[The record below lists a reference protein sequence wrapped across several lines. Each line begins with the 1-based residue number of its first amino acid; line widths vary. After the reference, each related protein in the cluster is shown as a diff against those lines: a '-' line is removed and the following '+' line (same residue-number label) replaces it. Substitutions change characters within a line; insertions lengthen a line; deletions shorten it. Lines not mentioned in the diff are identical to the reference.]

1 YAEKAATDNARART
15 ISLILFIR
23 TPVKDIKDNSLIPNL
38 LLHPSTTDNTPKT
51 SSPIRK
57 KQYRCLN
64 IYLHIKI
71 ASGIWHLASGIWHLA
86 SGIWQSGFKHTGIQI
101 SYWIAQVFKTNK
113 RH

>member
-1 YAEKAATDNARART
+1 
-15 ISLILFIR
+15 
-23 TPVKDIKDNSLIPNL
+23 NSLIPNL

-86 SGIWQSGFKHTGIQI
+86 VRLQAYWYSNQLLDSSGLQNKQ
-101 SYWIAQVFKTNK
+101 KTLSTITPKK
-113 RH
+113 R

>member
-1 YAEKAATDNARART
+1 
-15 ISLILFIR
+15 
-23 TPVKDIKDNSLIPNL
+23 SLIPNL

-71 ASGIWHLASGIWHLA
+71 ASGIW
-86 SGIWQSGFKHTGIQI
+86 QSGFKHTGIQI

>member
-1 YAEKAATDNARART
+1 
-15 ISLILFIR
+15 
-23 TPVKDIKDNSLIPNL
+23 NSLIPNL

-71 ASGIWHLASGIWHLA
+71 ASGIWHLASGIW
-86 SGIWQSGFKHTGIQI
+86 QSGFKHTGIQI